1 MILPYGRRHVHHS
14 IEGAP
19 AIEAQELEVYHPGLD
34 EPALKDV
41 WLRVPRG
48 RLVALVGP
56 NGAGKSTLLKT
67 LAGLIRPVKGRISL
81 LGQERGN
88 CYHRVS
94 YLPQRGEVDWAFPI
108 SLYRLVSMGRYVH
121 LGWFRQPNKEDRELV
136 HHAIE
141 ELQLSD
147 LMKRQIGE
155 LSGGQQQRA
164 LLARC
169 LVQDSTILLLDEP
182 LNAVDSQTVDIVNRV
197 LKNQI
202 KNGKTVIMATHDVE
216 RLDNPFDGVLF
227 LHQGRE
233 VTPPH
238 AAPYPIEVGRKAF

>member
-19 AIEAQELEVYHPGLD
+19 AVEARELEVYHPGL
-34 EPALKDV
+34 EQPALRDV

-67 LAGLIRPVKGRISL
+67 LAGLLRPLKGRISI

-94 YLPQRGEVDWAFPI
+94 YLPQRGEVDWSFPI
-108 SLYRLVSMGRYVH
+108 SLYRLVAMGRYVH
-121 LGWFRQPNKEDRELV
+121 LGWFRHPDHQDRILV
-136 HHAIE
+136 QQAIE

-147 LMKRQIGE
+147 LMDRQIGE

-169 LVQDSTILLLDEP
+169 LVQDSAILLLDEP
-182 LNAVDSQTVDIVNRV
+182 LNAVDAPTIDIVTKV

-216 RLDNPFDGVLF
+216 RSRIPLMGCSFSIKVRRSSPLMR
-227 LHQGRE
+227 L
-233 VTPPH
+233 
-238 AAPYPIEVGRKAF
+238 PIPSK